1 MRSAVGNDGLT
12 GLSKQQVL
20 EKLITTTEDIHTL
33 ARTIIYYKLLL
44 QFKVSLKQI
53 HLDYNQY
60 YYPEAENFLIKHLK
74 ILISAQY
81 DDALFIQNTDTP
93 TSQENKENTD
103 TLISHKNDENI
114 LTSPKETEEAHNN
127 TTSTSSE
134 KTNKNPFQY
143 RLFLE
148 ENDDSRWAVKPIVV
162 KDQAYDGQT
171 Q

>member
-12 GLSKQQVL
+12 GLFKQQAL
-20 EKLITTTEDIHTL
+20 EKLITTTENIHTL

-60 YYPEAENFLIKHLK
+60 YYSEAENFLIKHLK
-74 ILISAQY
+74 ISIPAQY

-93 TSQENKENTD
+93 TSQEDEENISTSQKETKENTD
-103 TLISHKNDENI
+103 TLISHENDGNI

-134 KTNKNPFQY
+134 ETNKNPFQ
-143 RLFLE
+143 
-148 ENDDSRWAVKPIVV
+148 
-162 KDQAYDGQT
+162 
-171 Q
+171 